1 VRGVLLRL
9 CGQNS
14 GVKLWDV
21 RSIEHWIRGEME
33 NSFPARS
40 TTRKIPRLSGNWIS
54 LKFFILAAEV
64 TRLYLR
70 CCRTRREKKS
80 QSLPT
85 SAATD
90 LIWCPPI
97 RLIRHSMN
105 ANDSSPVIHLN
116 LLCFSVLLLLMLV
129 SSSIRTPPMDIQKQ
143 KQASRQWRGRKVNLT
158 W

>member
-1 VRGVLLRL
+1 MGDLFVAKRGTLYIEEKLGLVRGVLLRL

-64 TRLYLR
+64 TRL
-70 CCRTRREKKS
+70 
-80 QSLPT
+80 
-85 SAATD
+85 
-90 LIWCPPI
+90 
-97 RLIRHSMN
+97 
-105 ANDSSPVIHLN
+105 
-116 LLCFSVLLLLMLV
+116 
-129 SSSIRTPPMDIQKQ
+129 
-143 KQASRQWRGRKVNLT
+143 
-158 W
+158 